1 MTNDNNKSL
10 ADYDKELISRARKLR
25 SDMTPQERHLW
36 YDYLRTYPVKFYRQ
50 RIIDHYIAD
59 FYCSKARLV
68 IEIDG
73 SQHLTDNGV
82 KYDEKRTEVFKSY
95 NITVIR
101 FTNWDVEETFH
112 IVCEKIDSA
121 VKELLK

>member
-25 SDMTPQERHLW
+25 RERTPQERHLW

-50 RIIDHYIAD
+50 RVIDHYIAD

-68 IEIDG
+68 VELDG
-73 SQHLTDNGV
+73 SQHFTDAGME
-82 KYDEKRTEVFKSY
+82 YDEKRTEVFKSY
-95 NITVIR
+95 SITVIR
-101 FTNWDVEETFH
+101 FDNLDVEETFS

-121 VKELLK
+121 VKELIK

>member
-1 MTNDNNKSL
+1 MTNANNKSL

-25 SDMTPQERHLW
+25 REMTPQERHLW

-50 RIIDHYIAD
+50 RVIDHYIAD

-68 IEIDG
+68 VELDG
-73 SQHLTDNGV
+73 SQHFTDAGME
-82 KYDEKRTEVFKSY
+82 YDEKRTEVFKSY

-101 FTNWDVEETFH
+101 FDNLDVEETFS

-121 VKELLK
+121 VKELIK